1 MRLRIRSLP
10 SSKKLKVDDH
20 GGRRPF
26 DRKVA
31 RFASAK
37 SEEQTMSNS
46 YDRYLGMHRD
56 ITRRDFMNGA
66 AMAIGAAWLPPFSM
80 GDSPGGKEPQNE
92 TGYYPPTRTG
102 MRGSHPDSFEVAH
115 SLRNGTFWDTA
126 GEPIDTGE
134 SYDLVVVGAG
144 ISGLSAAYFFREQT
158 GKSGRALILENHDD
172 FGGHAKRNEFHLG
185 GKLHLL
191 NGGTLSIDSPT
202 PYSTVADGLLKK
214 LGVDPSEFEKK
225 YADNKVYCSLELR
238 SAVFFDKETF
248 REDRLA
254 TAPGRGWRGEFDQ
267 PSDAQNAWKEFLAKT
282 PLSLQ
287 VQRDILRIETGKI
300 DFMPGLPS
308 AEKKARLSMMSY
320 RDFLINVVKADPGVI
335 PFYQR
340 ETEGEWGVGIDAE
353 PALDCWGIGLSGFD
367 GMGLEPGAAPHMSY
381 SAAGYANGGSY
392 DFHFPDGNASIARL
406 LVRELIPDAVD
417 GHTAE
422 DIVIAQ
428 VDYNRLDRQA
438 ASVRL
443 RLNSTVVR
451 VQNIDPPNSAKEVLV
466 FYASGGKVFRVRAKG
481 CVLACWNMVIPY
493 LCPDLPDVQKEA
505 LHYLVK
511 VPLVYTSVAIKKWT
525 AFQKLGIQHVSA
537 PGSYWSDV
545 SLNWAMK
552 MGAYQSPTNP
562 EDPILLHL
570 SRTPC
575 KPGLPAREQ
584 HKIGRYELLT
594 TPFEVF
600 ERNIR
605 DQLARILK
613 DGGFDPARDIE
624 AITVNRWPHG
634 YGYEYNPLFDPDWP
648 EDQRPNVIGRKRFG
662 RITIANTDSAATAYT
677 DTAIDQAY
685 RAVNELNET

>member
-1 MRLRIRSLP
+1 M
-10 SSKKLKVDDH
+10 K
-20 GGRRPF
+20 
-26 DRKVA
+26 
-31 RFASAK
+31 
-37 SEEQTMSNS
+37 NS
-46 YDRYLGMHRD
+46 YDHYLGMHRE

-66 AMAIGAAWLPPFSM
+66 AMAIGASWLPHCSI
-80 GDSPGGKEPQNE
+80 GDLPGGQEPQNE
-92 TGYYPPTRTG
+92 AGYYPPTKTG
-102 MRGSHPDSFEVAH
+102 LRGSRPGSFEVAH
-115 SLRNGTFWDTA
+115 SLRDGTFWENA

-134 SYDLVVVGAG
+134 SHDLVVVGAG
-144 ISGLSAAYFFREQT
+144 ISGLSAAYFFREHA
-158 GKSGRALILENHDD
+158 GKSARALILENHDD

-185 GKLHLL
+185 GRLHLL
-191 NGGTLSIDSPT
+191 NGGTLGIDSPT

-214 LGVDPSEFEKK
+214 LGVDPPQFAKK
-225 YADNKVYCSLELR
+225 YSDDKVYRSLGLG

-248 REDRLA
+248 GEDRLVM
-254 TAPGRGWRGEFDQ
+254 APGRGWRGEFDSQ
-267 PSDAQNAWKEFLAKT
+267 SEVQNAWKEFMVKA
-282 PLSLQ
+282 PLSSQ

-300 DFMPGLPS
+300 DFMPGLSP
-308 AEKKARLSMMSY
+308 AEKKARLAKMSY

-406 LVRELIPDAVD
+406 LVRELIPDAVG
-417 GHTAE
+417 GHTAQ
-422 DIVIAQ
+422 DIVTAQ

-438 ASVRL
+438 SMIRL

-451 VQNIDPPNSAKEVLV
+451 VQNSGPPNSAKEVEIL
-466 FYASGGKVFRVRAKG
+466 YASGGKVFRVRAKG

-493 LCPDLPDVQKEA
+493 LCPDLPDAQKEA

-511 VPLVYTSVAIKKWT
+511 VPLVYTSVGIKKWT
-525 AFQKLGIQHVSA
+525 SFQKLGIRHVSA
-537 PGSYWSDV
+537 PGSYWADV
-545 SLNWAMK
+545 SLNWSMH
-552 MGAYQSPTNP
+552 MGAYQTPTKP
-562 EDPILLHL
+562 DEPILIHL

-575 KPGLPAREQ
+575 KPGLPPREQ
-584 HKIGRYELLT
+584 QKIGRYELLT

-605 DQLARILK
+605 DQLARILR

-624 AITVNRWPHG
+624 AIAVNRWPHG

-648 EDQRPNVIGRKRFG
+648 EEQRPNVIGRKRFG
-662 RITIANTDSAATAYT
+662 RITIANTDAAATAYT

-685 RAVNELNET
+685 RAVNELKES